1 MAKKFWWP
9 STMPERVI
17 LMQNFQAKI
26 EAYAVQLG
34 LTPAQVTAA
43 LALCAAFIGAF
54 SVTDQSKTTMQ
65 ALKQWRDEVF
75 DGEPEGSAVPAAPV
89 FPVVGAVTYTRGV
102 VKQFFE
108 LRDLIVALP
117 GYTEAIGEDLGLI
130 GSEVLKPA
138 PSSLTPELK
147 AETSTGYW
155 VNLTGSMQGMDALR
169 VEYSRDGGES
179 FQTVAFLTNTP
190 GGFQIAPTNPNQ
202 PEKGVIRAVYIK
214 RNEDIGNFSANYPVT
229 LS

>member
-75 DGEPEGSAVPAAPV
+75 DGEPEGSAVSTAPV

-169 VEYSRDGGES
+169 VEYSRDGG
-179 FQTVAFLTNTP
+179 
-190 GGFQIAPTNPNQ
+190 
-202 PEKGVIRAVYIK
+202 
-214 RNEDIGNFSANYPVT
+214 
-229 LS
+229 